1 MSFFQKL
8 FGSGEESKSHQ
19 LPSTMV
25 AKEFGEV
32 NVRKLKDGHHEVVF
46 TILLE
51 TAGEGWQTGLAI
63 DGSGSMMGA
72 FGKGLSNG
80 PKGNPPQ
87 HVLVEYM
94 QKGWLKVVQHQGQNI
109 PIFSEECKE
118 DMVKRGYFV
127 WSKNDVEPLA
137 RRMTGYL
144 ASKLDSDGG
153 TTVIYWA
160 CGDGSQIEE
169 MGDLTMDDCET
180 ASFPGPV
187 NFGNSTQLTPA
198 VRYFVERFSDAPMGM
213 YIFIT
218 DGELNDLS
226 DVKKYTIQLCKEIA
240 AGKRNPVKCV
250 LIGIGESINE
260 SQMEELDDLESGTDV
275 DIWDHK
281 IAKEMRSLIEI
292 FAELVSEN
300 QIVASSGRIIDSS
313 GKVVKE
319 YKDGMP
325 SKIKFILPAPAD
337 SFTLEIPDQPSIRQS
352 IVMQR

>member
-1 MSFFQKL
+1 MSFLKNL
-8 FGSGEESKSHQ
+8 FGGGEESKSHQ
-19 LPSTMV
+19 LPSSMV
-25 AKEFGEV
+25 AKELGEV
-32 NVRKLKDGHHEVVF
+32 NVRRLKEGGHEVIF

-63 DGSGSMMGA
+63 DGSGSMSIA
-72 FGKGLSNG
+72 FGKGLAAG

-87 HVLVEYM
+87 QALVDYK
-94 QKGWLKVVQHQGQNI
+94 QKGWLQVVQHQGQNI
-109 PIFSEECKE
+109 PIFSDECKK
-118 DMVKRGYFV
+118 DMVQRGYFV
-127 WSKNDVEPLA
+127 WSKNEVEPLA

-180 ASFPGPV
+180 ASFVGPA
-187 NFGNSTQLTPA
+187 NFGKSTKLTPA
-198 VRYFVERFSDAPMGM
+198 VRYFVDRFSDAPMGM

-218 DGELNDLS
+218 DGELNDLPE
-226 DVKKYTIQLCKEIA
+226 VKKYTIQLCKEIA
-240 AGKRNPVKCV
+240 AGKRNMVKCV
-250 LIGIGESINE
+250 LIGMGESINE
-260 SQMEELDDLESGTDV
+260 AQMEELDDLDSGTDV

-300 QIVASSGRIIDSS
+300 QIVAASGRIYDSS

-319 YKDGMP
+319 FRDGMP

-337 SFTLEIPDQPSIRQS
+337 SFTLEVPDQPSIHQS
-352 IVMQR
+352 IALQH

>member
-1 MSFFQKL
+1 MSFLQKL

-19 LPSTMV
+19 LPSSMV

-32 NVRKLKDGHHEVVF
+32 NVRKLKDGHHEVMF

-63 DGSGSMMGA
+63 DGSGSMMDV
-72 FGKGLSNG
+72 FGKGLESG
-80 PKGNPPQ
+80 SKGDPPESLLRDY
-87 HVLVEYM
+87 V
-94 QKGWLKVVQHQGQNI
+94 QKGWLQFVQHQGQSV
-109 PIFSEECKE
+109 PILSDECKH
-118 DMVKRGYFV
+118 DLVKRGYFT
-127 WSKNDVEPLA
+127 WSKNLVEPLA

-169 MGDLTMDDCET
+169 IGDLTMDDCET
-180 ASFPGPV
+180 ASFVGPS
-187 NFGNSTQLTPA
+187 NFGNSTKLTPA
-198 VRYFVERFSDAPMGM
+198 VRYFVDRFSDAPMGM

-218 DGELNDLS
+218 DGELNDLP

-240 AGKRNPVKCV
+240 AGKRNMVKCV
-250 LIGIGESINE
+250 LIGMGESINE
-260 SQMEELDDLESGTDV
+260 AQMEELDDLDSGTDV

-281 IAKEMRSLIEI
+281 IAKEMRSLVEI

-300 QIVASSGRIIDSS
+300 QIVAPSGRIYDSS
-313 GKVVKE
+313 GKVIKE
-319 YKDGMP
+319 FRDGMP

-352 IVMQR
+352 IALQR